1 MQQTILEVK
10 NLTTSF
16 KTERGVMKAI
26 DGINF
31 RVNANESLG
40 IVGESGCGK
49 SVTCQSI
56 MRLYLKGDTLH
67 FDRYDHKNRFAD

>member
-31 RVNANESLG
+31 RVNANEILG

-56 MRLYLKGDTLH
+56 MRLYDDNFIG
-67 FDRYDHKNRFAD
+67 

>member
-31 RVNANESLG
+31 RVNANEILG
-40 IVGESGCGK
+40 IVANPAAE
-49 SVTCQSI
+49 
-56 MRLYLKGDTLH
+56 R
-67 FDRYDHKNRFAD
+67 A

>member
-31 RVNANESLG
+31 RVNANEILG
-40 IVGESGCGK
+40 IRRIRLRKERDL
-49 SVTCQSI
+49 SV
-56 MRLYLKGDTLH
+56 YH
-67 FDRYDHKNRFAD
+67 APV